1 MKKNTRKQSGP
12 KRTTLK
18 RKRFLRGGLQNPE
31 TIQKIQQDLT
41 IHFLE
46 ILMMVKI
53 FHWKTQN
60 YSTHKASD
68 ELYEK
73 LNELFDK
80 FIEVLLGKT
89 NIRTNLLKHHK
100 ISLVDLSSDSEM
112 KPKINQFKNY
122 LVSFNKMKI
131 MNTGENTDLYNIRD
145 EILGEC
151 NKFLYLLSLS

>member
-1 MKKNTRKQSGP
+1 MKKNTRKQSGS

-18 RKRFLRGGLQNPE
+18 RKRFLRRGLQNPE

-89 NIRTNLLKHHK
+89 NIRTDLLNHHN

-122 LVSFNKMKI
+122 LVSFNKMEI
-131 MNTGENTDLYNIRD
+131 MNTGEITDLYNIRD

-151 NKFLYLLSLS
+151 NKFLYLLSLF